1 MSTEKGDRGAAGL
14 LAAGVPIPLVGVTV
28 EAELQDFAVRTV
40 LTQRYRN
47 DETRPIEAVYLFP
60 LDEGAAVAGFEAL
73 IGDLHVVGEV
83 KGRDEAFETYDDALA
98 AGHGA
103 YLLDQERPDVFTA
116 SVGNVPPGAEVVVRI
131 TTVAELVLDG
141 EELVGAKQ
149 NRIANLTI
157 LVPAE
162 SRLNLPVSCV
172 EAGRWHHRG
181 LHAKTSKRAFYASGR
196 ALKARAVSESYR
208 RMQRPVSDQREIWDD
223 IALKSSRLRA
233 HSETA
238 EMGAIYERAS
248 LDLAGVR
255 MRLDA
260 RPGQR
265 GAIFTAGPAL
275 LGLDLF
281 DSPETWRKLLL
292 KLSASYGLDAIDRA
306 SLGAPPAD
314 IPDGFDA
321 GAVLAHVKLL
331 HAEGYP
337 AVGLGQDVRL
347 SGPQLAGGA
356 LVVDGLLVHLGVF
369 GAPVAA

>member
-1 MSTEKGDRGAAGL
+1 MNTMTPISNALDSLHVGPPVDAGFLTMWPLLGDDAAPAAYST
-14 LAAGVPIPLVGVTV
+14 
-28 EAELQDFAVRTV
+28 
-40 LTQRYRN
+40 
-47 DETRPIEAVYLFP
+47 
-60 LDEGAAVAGFEAL
+60 LDEAL
-73 IGDLHVVGEV
+73 
-83 KGRDEAFETYDDALA
+83 
-98 AGHGA
+98 
-103 YLLDQERPDVFTA
+103 ER
-116 SVGNVPPGAEVVVRI
+116 GGVRI
-131 TTVAELVLDG
+131 SEVSEQGRVPELLLLNHEPRPVLVLDG

-281 DSPETWRKLLL
+281 DSPETWRKLLH